1 MTYVRTEDR
10 LLLKVA
16 TSDSKEY
23 RAWCTRHF
31 TRILMDHLE
40 SMFENEVDEQQ
51 VVPRPARKEVARMQH
66 GNAVTEDSFKQPYEA
81 EPVSY
86 PLGEEGVLLTSM
98 RYSTLESGVAALNLS
113 GAEGKGLTL
122 NLDKKL
128 RHEVYELF
136 RRAAERAAW
145 FDTAAGDTSIVVH

>member
-10 LLLKVA
+10 LLLKVS

-31 TRILMDHLE
+31 TRLLMEHLE

-51 VVPRPARKEVARMQH
+51 VVPEAARKEVARMQH
-66 GNAVTEDSFKQPYEA
+66 GSEVAEDSFRQPYEA
-81 EPVSY
+81 EPDAF
-86 PLGEEGVLLTSM
+86 PLGEDGILLTQM
-98 RYSTLESGVAALNLS
+98 RYKTLESGAASLNLS
-113 GAEGKGLTL
+113 GVEGKGITL
-122 NLDKKL
+122 NLDKNL
-128 RHEVYELF
+128 RHQVYELF

-145 FDTAAGDTSIVVH
+145 FDSSPATSAPVVH